1 MKWKIFKRLFLLL
14 VLLFLYLPIVLLAVY
29 SFTSSTQIGAIRGF
43 SLNNYVT
50 LFTTPELTSMI
61 AGTISLA
68 LISALI
74 ATVLGTIGAIGAF
87 YSRKNVSAF
96 ISTLNQV
103 PVINADVVTGFS
115 ICVLLV
121 VALGISKDTYIPL
134 LAGHVTLCAPFVFL
148 SVMPRI
154 QQMDSSIY
162 EAALDL
168 GATPAKALFEILIP
182 QIVPG
187 IISGFSLAVT
197 LSLDDYFIAMY
208 TKPATFDTISTYV
221 VNATKGAQTTI
232 KTALW
237 ALSTV
242 IFLIVVLIVLISNL
256 RVTMAEAGNKTGN
269 KKKKNRKKK
278 VFRREGGRHA
288 D

>member
-1 MKWKIFKRLFLLL
+1 MNWKIFRRLFLLL
-14 VLLFLYLPIVLLAVY
+14 VLVFLYLPIVLLAIY
-29 SFTSSTQIGAIRGF
+29 SFTVSTNIGAIRGF
-43 SLNNYVT
+43 SLKNYVT

-61 AGTISLA
+61 AGTITLA
-68 LISALI
+68 LGSAVI
-74 ATVLGTIGAIGAF
+74 ATILGTMGAIGAF
-87 YSRKNVSAF
+87 YSKKNVSAF
-96 ISTLNQV
+96 ITTLNQV

-121 VALGISKDTYIPL
+121 VALGISKDSYIPL

-154 QQMDSSIY
+154 KQMDSSIY

-168 GATPAKALFEILIP
+168 GATPVKALFEVLIP
-182 QIVPG
+182 QIIPG

-242 IFLIVVLIVLISNL
+242 IFLIVVLVVLLSNL
-256 RVTMAEAGNKTGN
+256 SVILENVRKKKG
-269 KKKKNRKKK
+269 KKKKKGHLEK
-278 VFRREGGRHA
+278 GGSRA
-288 D
+288 G

>member
-1 MKWKIFKRLFLLL
+1 MNWKIFRRLFLLL
-14 VLLFLYLPIVLLAVY
+14 VLVFLYLPIVLLAVY
-29 SFTSSTQIGAIRGF
+29 SFTVSTNIGAIRGF
-43 SLNNYVT
+43 SLHNYVT

-61 AGTISLA
+61 AGTITLA
-68 LISALI
+68 LGSAVI
-74 ATVLGTIGAIGAF
+74 ATILGTMGAIGAF
-87 YSRKNVSAF
+87 YSKKNVSAF
-96 ISTLNQV
+96 ITTLNQV

-121 VALGISKDTYIPL
+121 VALGISKDSYIPL

-154 QQMDSSIY
+154 KQMDSSIY

-168 GATPAKALFEILIP
+168 GATPVKALFEVLIP
-182 QIVPG
+182 QIIPG

-242 IFLIVVLIVLISNL
+242 IFLIVVLVVLLSNFSVIL
-256 RVTMAEAGNKTGN
+256 ENVRKKKS
-269 KKKKNRKKK
+269 KKKKKGHLEK
-278 VFRREGGRHA
+278 GGSRA
-288 D
+288 G